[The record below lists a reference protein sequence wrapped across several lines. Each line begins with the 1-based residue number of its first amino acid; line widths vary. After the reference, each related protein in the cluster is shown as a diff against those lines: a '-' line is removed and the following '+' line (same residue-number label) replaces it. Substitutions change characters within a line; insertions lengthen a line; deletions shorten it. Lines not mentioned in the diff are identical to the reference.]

1 MRPSSGAAPVE
12 SYHQDCCYCHSAK
25 GCEGTVLRRKENL
38 AMSERSRKSQTEE
51 GWLSSE
57 AQSRCVEEETS
68 LGERSQEEVWA
79 RGGGSRISGSIE
91 ARLR

>member
-1 MRPSSGAAPVE
+1 
-12 SYHQDCCYCHSAK
+12 
-25 GCEGTVLRRKENL
+25 
-38 AMSERSRKSQTEE
+38 MSERSRKSQTEE

-79 RGGGSRISGSIE
+79 RRGGGSRISGSIE